1 MSKIY
6 VDEIAGIASADT
18 VAIPGH
24 VIQVVQIGTFSNTSI
39 TTLSTWTN
47 TNMTLAITPSSTSSK
62 ILVTATCPVA
72 LAGTGGSVRGALR
85 LQRTVGA
92 TTTTI
97 WNTTGQTEHFMN
109 RNSPSEMGQIGGLEF
124 LDEPSTTSSVTYTL
138 QGYIN
143 GDAGANCIRVD
154 GSAIGGNLVL
164 KEIAG

>member
-24 VIQVVQIGTFSNTSI
+24 VIQVVQIGTVGNTSI
-39 TTLSTWTN
+39 TTANTWTN

-109 RNSPSEMGQIGGLEF
+109 RNSPSELGHIGGLEF
-124 LDEPSTTSSVTYTL
+124 LDEPGTTSSVTYTL

-143 GDAGANCIRVD
+143 GDAGATYIRVD

>member
-109 RNSPSEMGQIGGLEF
+109 RNSPSELGHIGGLEF

-143 GDAGANCIRVD
+143 GDAGATYIRVD
-154 GSAIGGNLVL
+154 GTAIGGNLIL